1 VKWTP
6 GVTALVTAAVFVTLV
21 AVGVGYVVHS
31 EPQDASLVNSA
42 SLPTGRASST
52 PTAPRSPAP
61 TLPTYGAPGL
71 PITITAKPTPTKKPK
86 PKPKPKP
93 AKKKAKP
100 KPPPPPPELD
110 FTLTTFNVLGA
121 SHTRNHG
128 RGMASGSV
136 RAGRAAVILSRHGS
150 DVAGFQE
157 LQSPQLA
164 VLQRRTGMDFF
175 PGFSMG
181 HLNAENSIGWRR
193 SDWVAV
199 EKHTI
204 GIPYFNG
211 HRRQMPYV
219 KLRNLSTGLEAW
231 FMNVHNPADTNQ
243 YHHQQRWRAR
253 ATGIE
258 IALANHLMRDGGGVP
273 VFLTGD
279 MNERAEYFC
288 RLTGGTPMIAA
299 RGGSHVGGCQAGRPR
314 AVDWIFGSQG
324 VDFTGY
330 FEDRSHLVD
339 ITTDHPVVSARV
351 HLVGDA
357 PAGAISGTD

>member
-1 VKWTP
+1 M
-6 GVTALVTAAVFVTLV
+6 ALVTAAVFVTLV

-31 EPQDASLVNSA
+31 DDTRDATLVDSA
-42 SLPTGRASST
+42 ALPSSGRTS
-52 PTAPRSPAP
+52 TAPAAPQSAPVLPA
-61 TLPTYGAPGL
+61 YHAPGV
-71 PITITAKPTPTKKPK
+71 PVTMTARPTPTKKPK
-86 PKPKPKP
+86 PKPKHKDKKP
-93 AKKKAKP
+93 ATKKA
-100 KPPPPPPELD
+100 PPPPPELD

-121 SHTRNHG
+121 SHTRHHG
-128 RGMASGSV
+128 RGMASGGV
-136 RAGRAAVILSRHGS
+136 RAGRAAAILSRHGT

-157 LQSPQLA
+157 LQSSQLA
-164 VLQRRTGMDFF
+164 VLQRHTGMDFY

-193 SDWVAV
+193 DAWVAV

-211 HRRQMPYV
+211 HRRQMPFV
-219 KLRNLSTGLEAW
+219 KLRSLSTGLEAW
-231 FMNVHNPADTNQ
+231 FINVHNPADTNQ
-243 YHHQQRWRAR
+243 YHHQQRWRDR
-253 ATGIE
+253 ATGLE
-258 IALANHLMRDGGGVP
+258 VALANNLIRHDDGVP

-288 RLTGGTPMIAA
+288 RLTGSTPMIAA

-351 HLVGDA
+351 HLVGEA
-357 PAGAISGTD
+357 PAGSLGTAD

>member
-1 VKWTP
+1 MKWTP
-6 GVTALVTAAVFVTLV
+6 GVMALVTAAVFVTLV

-31 EPQDASLVNSA
+31 DTQDASLVNSA
-42 SLPTGRASST
+42 SLPSSGRT
-52 PTAPRSPAP
+52 TQAPRSPAP
-61 TLPTYGAPGL
+61 RLPTYGAPDL
-71 PITITAKPTPTKKPK
+71 PVTITAKPTPTKKPK

-93 AKKKAKP
+93 KKQAKKKQ
-100 KPPPPPPELD
+100 KPPPPPPQLD

-121 SHTRNHG
+121 SHTRRHG

-136 RAGRAAVILSRHGS
+136 RAGRAVAILSRHGT

-157 LQSPQLA
+157 LQGSQLA
-164 VLQRRTGMDFF
+164 VLERHTGMDFY

-193 SDWVAV
+193 DSWVAV

-211 HRRQMPYV
+211 HRRQMPFV

-231 FMNVHNPADTNQ
+231 FMNFHNPADTNQ
-243 YHHQQRWRAR
+243 YHHQQQWRNR
-253 ATGIE
+253 ATGME
-258 IALANHLMRDGGGVP
+258 ISLANNLIRNGGGVP

-288 RLTGGTPMIAA
+288 RFTGGAPMIAA
-299 RGGSHVGGCQAGRPR
+299 RGGSHTGGCQAGRPR

-339 ITTDHPVVSARV
+339 VTTDHPVVSARV
-351 HLVGDA
+351 HLLGEA
-357 PAGAISGTD
+357 PGGSIGGTD

>member
-1 VKWTP
+1 VKWP
-6 GVTALVTAAVFVTLV
+6 PAVMALVTAAVFVTLV
-21 AVGVGYVVHS
+21 AVGIGYVVHS
-31 EPQDASLVNSA
+31 DTQDASLVDSA
-42 SLPTGRASST
+42 ALPTAGRVSGT
-52 PTAPRSPAP
+52 PVPSRSPAP
-61 TLPTYGAPGL
+61 TVPAYGAPGL
-71 PITITAKPTPTKKPK
+71 AVTITARPTPTKKPE
-86 PKPKPKP
+86 PKPKKP
-93 AKKKAKP
+93 AKKKA
-100 KPPPPPPELD
+100 PPPPPELD

-121 SHTRNHG
+121 SHTRHHG

-136 RAGRAAVILSRHGS
+136 RAGRAATILARHGS

-157 LQSPQLA
+157 LQSSQLA

-193 SDWVAV
+193 SSWVAV
-199 EKHTI
+199 EKHTV

-243 YHHQQRWRAR
+243 YHHQQRWRNR
-253 ATGIE
+253 ATGVE
-258 IALANHLMRDGGGVP
+258 IALANHLTRNGGGLP

-288 RLTGGTPMIAA
+288 RFTGGAPMIAA
-299 RGGSHVGGCQAGRPR
+299 RGGSHVGGCQAARPR

-324 VDFTGY
+324 VTFTGY
-330 FEDRSHLVD
+330 VEDRSRLVHL
-339 ITTDHPVVSARV
+339 TTDHPVVSARV
-351 HLVGDA
+351 HLVGEA
-357 PAGAISGTD
+357 PAGSGSGSGATD